1 MKNFLPLVLLL
12 ISGNLFAQ
20 RPANTYRASA
30 PSIKGKVTGRL
41 IDAESNEP
49 LAFASV
55 AIYDPKKNKAINGTI
70 TGDDGRFKL
79 TNIPLGSYEL
89 QISFVGYDQKTLP
102 VQLTPKNPD
111 LNLNTIQMS
120 GNLQQLEEVVVQ
132 GERELIETKIDKI
145 VYNAE
150 QDVANDGGDAS
161 DVLRRAP
168 LLSVDLEGNVSLRG
182 SQNVQILVNGKPS
195 TMFAGNP
202 GDALR
207 AIPADQ
213 IKSVEVITS
222 PSAKYDGEGTAG
234 IINIITKK
242 SNAEGFTGNVNLSV
256 GNLSNRAVAGITAG
270 KGRFGLNANGS
281 AYYRIP
287 QVGSTRLLRRDI
299 IDDETRLL
307 TEDGDNESDRLGF
320 FATAGAFYDF
330 NAYHSVTSSFRL
342 RGFGSNRENTIL
354 GDFTDPV
361 NAVDQRYERVSE
373 TDNLFS
379 GYEWSIDYIYKIPGR
394 EGQELAV
401 AYKIDGNVQDQDFT
415 IRQED
420 LQGSDL
426 ALLRNERNV
435 NDGDNQEIT
444 YQADYVHPIGDKVK
458 IESGAKMV
466 LRNVTSDFQYDLF
479 NPISGEF
486 EVDEANTDFLDYDQD
501 VYAGYVSSTFKLGD
515 KYGLIAGA
523 RYEFTE
529 ISGRF
534 RDNDVAPF
542 SNDYE
547 NVLPSIT
554 LSKKLGKATTTKIS
568 YARRIQ
574 RPNLRFINPFVNRE
588 NNRNTTQ
595 GNPALDPELTDQY
608 ELSYS
613 TFVKGISINTAFFYR
628 RTTDIIESFLQ
639 VDNEGVSNTIFQNVG
654 TANSIGL
661 NFFSSVTLF
670 KIWTIRG
677 GLNLFTYDATGNVNG
692 ESISNQ
698 AMLWNGNI
706 NSNVKLKKDWI
717 IDIFG
722 FYRSPRQTLQG
733 FNPSFTLFTMGMRK
747 EIWDKKG
754 SIGIT
759 IVEPFFA
766 DKNFGSE
773 LEGDNFYQESETLI
787 PFRSFGV
794 NFRYKFGKLDFKQRQ
809 RRSKINNDDVQRSG
823 DGQQF

>member
-320 FATAGAFYDF
+320 LPRPG
-330 NAYHSVTSSFRL
+330 HSM
-342 RGFGSNRENTIL
+342 IL
-354 GDFTDPV
+354 MP
-361 NAVDQRYERVSE
+361 
-373 TDNLFS
+373 
-379 GYEWSIDYIYKIPGR
+379 
-394 EGQELAV
+394 
-401 AYKIDGNVQDQDFT
+401 
-415 IRQED
+415 
-420 LQGSDL
+420 
-426 ALLRNERNV
+426 
-435 NDGDNQEIT
+435 IT
-444 YQADYVHPIGDKVK
+444 V
-458 IESGAKMV
+458 
-466 LRNVTSDFQYDLF
+466 
-479 NPISGEF
+479 
-486 EVDEANTDFLDYDQD
+486 
-501 VYAGYVSSTFKLGD
+501 
-515 KYGLIAGA
+515 
-523 RYEFTE
+523 
-529 ISGRF
+529 
-534 RDNDVAPF
+534 
-542 SNDYE
+542 
-547 NVLPSIT
+547 
-554 LSKKLGKATTTKIS
+554 
-568 YARRIQ
+568 
-574 RPNLRFINPFVNRE
+574 
-588 NNRNTTQ
+588 
-595 GNPALDPELTDQY
+595 
-608 ELSYS
+608 
-613 TFVKGISINTAFFYR
+613 
-628 RTTDIIESFLQ
+628 
-639 VDNEGVSNTIFQNVG
+639 
-654 TANSIGL
+654 
-661 NFFSSVTLF
+661 
-670 KIWTIRG
+670 
-677 GLNLFTYDATGNVNG
+677 
-692 ESISNQ
+692 
-698 AMLWNGNI
+698 
-706 NSNVKLKKDWI
+706 
-717 IDIFG
+717 
-722 FYRSPRQTLQG
+722 
-733 FNPSFTLFTMGMRK
+733 
-747 EIWDKKG
+747 
-754 SIGIT
+754 
-759 IVEPFFA
+759 
-766 DKNFGSE
+766 
-773 LEGDNFYQESETLI
+773 
-787 PFRSFGV
+787 
-794 NFRYKFGKLDFKQRQ
+794 
-809 RRSKINNDDVQRSG
+809 
-823 DGQQF
+823 